1 MAQAFYWVNT
11 AHSWVFIDE
20 GVNGDT
26 TGRDVSFV
34 SESGALEFFVF
45 SSSARTSSRRMNRA
59 KRIQQKISDLT
70 GPAFLPP
77 LHTLGFHYSK
87 YAPASSDILR
97 ERNDNFSTNNFPVDV
112 LWMDIQWADKDSID
126 NNYQYFQFN
135 PQNFTTDGIA
145 AMNQEIEDAGRFI
158 TVILDP
164 HIQHNDDYF
173 VFGEGED
180 YQSQVYD
187 TDGGLINVFV
197 KDADTDD
204 DFVGTCWPGDSVWVD
219 FLNEKAQEYWGNLYG
234 YNKFVGSSKIY
245 HAWNDMN
252 EPSVFDG
259 PLKTIPGLARHFK
272 ADGRTVY
279 HRDIHNA
286 YGAFQQRSSFYGILK
301 RDDYTRR
308 PFVLTRS
315 FFVGSQKYGAY
326 WTGDNYTEDAE
337 PYGAMKMVLSNS
349 LVGAMNGGSDV
360 PGFIGEPTDE
370 LYVRFY

>member
-1 MAQAFYWVNT
+1 M
-11 AHSWVFIDE
+11 
-20 GVNGDT
+20 
-26 TGRDVSFV
+26 
-34 SESGALEFFVF
+34 
-45 SSSARTSSRRMNRA
+45 
-59 KRIQQKISDLT
+59 
-70 GPAFLPP
+70 
-77 LHTLGFHYSK
+77 
-87 YAPASSDILR
+87 
-97 ERNDNFSTNNFPVDV
+97 
-112 LWMDIQWADKDSID
+112 
-126 NNYQYFQFN
+126 
-135 PQNFTTDGIA
+135 
-145 AMNQEIEDAGRFI
+145 
-158 TVILDP
+158 DP

-173 VFGEGED
+173 VFKEGED

-187 TDGGLINVFV
+187 DDNGLINVFV

-279 HRDIHNA
+279 HRDVHNA
-286 YGAFQQRSSFYGILK
+286 YGAFQQRSSFDGILK

-337 PYGAMKMVLSNS
+337 PYGAMKMILSNS

-360 PGFIGEPTDE
+360 PGFIGNPTDE
-370 LYVRFY
+370 LYVRFYQLGAWMPFFRAHCDINSQDRDPWDRSERVQAVIRDAINKRYDLMHYIYTTVQQATQTGEPLMRTMWSEFPDDTTTYTVDTQFMFGKWFMVAPKITAPSAELESEQKQSVTYTLPRNSQWYNSNNLRVVGTGQPVTEELDDLD